1 MNKPVI
7 WVNQITQ
14 LVWELNNDEGSV
26 MSAVRLTK
34 AESVN
39 ERVGERRPTSKIS
52 VLCFHT
58 CGAVTT
64 RTDSTSRCT
73 SVQHKQIIQPNRHF
87 FEMQKHT
94 WIIHRKRTI
103 LIWILESRLR
113 WLLMKVSA
121 VLTINTIPTGIKST
135 WCRPF
140 TGMSRSWHCRFDSI
154 MFWYAN
160 YFAIWKIN
168 GSSGSN
174 FRRKKIQ
181 SCFFGLYFE
190 QVPFLRAQSLQCIVG
205 MSDTKRSRFVLFVI
219 GTTRTSP

>member
-1 MNKPVI
+1 
-7 WVNQITQ
+7 
-14 LVWELNNDEGSV
+14 
-26 MSAVRLTK
+26 
-34 AESVN
+34 
-39 ERVGERRPTSKIS
+39 
-52 VLCFHT
+52 
-58 CGAVTT
+58 
-64 RTDSTSRCT
+64 
-73 SVQHKQIIQPNRHF
+73 
-87 FEMQKHT
+87 MQKHT

-140 TGMSRSWHCRFDSI
+140 TGMSWSWHCRLDSI

-174 FRRKKIQ
+174 FRREKKN
-181 SCFFGLYFE
+181 
-190 QVPFLRAQSLQCIVG
+190 P
-205 MSDTKRSRFVLFVI
+205 VLFLQPLFWTSSLSACAVLAVYCGYVGQEKVKVCFVCNRNNSDISVI
-219 GTTRTSP
+219 WLAIEAKVENRPF